1 MRDLAAKGI
10 TPEFLKECF
19 DCDPV
24 NGNLLWKCR
33 PLSHFK
39 TKAAQVSVNNRF
51 ANKTA
56 GFERPDS
63 SMSVK
68 IGCDWY
74 YLHDIIFT
82 IYHGRLPTSK
92 VYHLNGDKRDN
103 RVINLSE
110 YIPQKLS
117 ESHIENP
124 AMAKDGFSPLDHL
137 DVKYLKECLHYNPDT
152 GALTWK
158 KRPRSHF
165 KGGAG
170 FENYH
175 RQFFGKSA
183 GSVSRNGY
191 LKVMLNGKQYPAH
204 RICFAIMT
212 GSYPDGMIDHVNGC
226 RADNR
231 FSNLRVTDR
240 VQNMRNMVTYSSN
253 TSGHVGVVQIKDT
266 GKFRAYINSHK
277 NKRKFLGNFD
287 TFEDAVQAR
296 KKAEIEYE
304 YHENHGR

>member
-1 MRDLAAKGI
+1 MTSNFDEVVMRDLAAKGI

-33 PLSHFK
+33 PLSQFK

-110 YIPQKLS
+110 YIPQNCQKVTLKTLRWRK
-117 ESHIENP
+117 
-124 AMAKDGFSPLDHL
+124 MVFS
-137 DVKYLKECLHYNPDT
+137 
-152 GALTWK
+152 
-158 KRPRSHF
+158 
-165 KGGAG
+165 
-170 FENYH
+170 
-175 RQFFGKSA
+175 
-183 GSVSRNGY
+183 
-191 LKVMLNGKQYPAH
+191 
-204 RICFAIMT
+204 T
-212 GSYPDGMIDHVNGC
+212 GSLRRQISKRMPTLQSRYW
-226 RADNR
+226 RA
-231 FSNLRVTDR
+231 
-240 VQNMRNMVTYSSN
+240 NM
-253 TSGHVGVVQIKDT
+253 
-266 GKFRAYINSHK
+266 
-277 NKRKFLGNFD
+277 
-287 TFEDAVQAR
+287 E
-296 KKAEIEYE
+296 KKTKKPLQ
-304 YHENHGR
+304 GRGGI